1 MRRLRSYAT
10 PVLAV
15 LLTLAFIILAS
26 DRVAWAG
33 GELYM
38 AGNRISP
45 PYTFSVV
52 DSGLAVNGYQLP
64 DPPPRPVPRRVPTPA
79 DSAKHALNLSA
90 GRLGEQLWRLGKSQ
104 DEVLSGVRAYYA
116 ASVLVSSAVIDRD
129 VIVVTYIDGSRM
141 GFPLQSPV
149 ARKSPRPPVPT
160 MRELMA
166 PQIESLQYA
175 LSLGCAVFLISRSE
189 TLYLPSS
196 DMAELHEAIERT
208 QRGLPLTERQ
218 TRLLAPVREQILH
231 PLKLRR
237 TRQRQ
242 TKQDTKAMDL
252 RAAAGSGGSAPSI
265 SAPESWST
273 IGGLGFSIA
282 ATITDPDPE
291 DSVTVTVTGAPQGT
305 SLRVVRVQGGT
316 TVAALAGVI
325 SRSAGPND
333 YNITWEAVD
342 SEGLTSRSQSVI
354 SVSPPATGKIGVKVR
369 QLIRQRYEFGIPS
382 KDVRDLGAAS
392 LPYILEVLRDT
403 TDQKYWPTAVVAAG
417 MLGLPQVFDSL
428 HAFIWSRFGGGVAR
442 DAFTAL
448 CRAQAVLGSVAPARP
463 EVIDYLIAGADPAYW
478 VNLPWHYWT
487 YSPDGY
493 LGVVMAGRSIYG
505 LSIIADG
512 RAVEA
517 LNALSQA
524 PLDADRRV
532 YVKEAIE
539 RQQLVLQKGWMAV
552 REEVQ
557 RKSAGG
563 Q

>member
-1 MRRLRSYAT
+1 
-10 PVLAV
+10 
-15 LLTLAFIILAS
+15 
-26 DRVAWAG
+26 
-33 GELYM
+33 
-38 AGNRISP
+38 
-45 PYTFSVV
+45 
-52 DSGLAVNGYQLP
+52 
-64 DPPPRPVPRRVPTPA
+64 
-79 DSAKHALNLSA
+79 
-90 GRLGEQLWRLGKSQ
+90 
-104 DEVLSGVRAYYA
+104 
-116 ASVLVSSAVIDRD
+116 
-129 VIVVTYIDGSRM
+129 
-141 GFPLQSPV
+141 
-149 ARKSPRPPVPT
+149 
-160 MRELMA
+160 
-166 PQIESLQYA
+166 
-175 LSLGCAVFLISRSE
+175 
-189 TLYLPSS
+189 
-196 DMAELHEAIERT
+196 
-208 QRGLPLTERQ
+208 
-218 TRLLAPVREQILH
+218 
-231 PLKLRR
+231 
-237 TRQRQ
+237 
-242 TKQDTKAMDL
+242 
-252 RAAAGSGGSAPSI
+252 
-265 SAPESWST
+265 
-273 IGGLGFSIA
+273 
-282 ATITDPDPE
+282 
-291 DSVTVTVTGAPQGT
+291 
-305 SLRVVRVQGGT
+305 VQGGT

-403 TDQKYWPTAVVAAG
+403 TDQKYWPNAVVAAG